1 MKRKPGPKPKGGRPL
16 TATEKTQRYRARL
29 KIIAEELDR
38 VGAQPVTV
46 FMPPVYAEALRM
58 LEANLQAQPN
68 LVDVMVY
75 SSSWLCRIVEQ
86 FIEQEVGLFPDS
98 ELARLYHSERWTP
111 KHSIDFLMASAR
123 AKQRIYELNQQYEKE
138 LRDDTHS
145 HQ

>member
-1 MKRKPGPKPKGGRPL
+1 L
-16 TATEKTQRYRARL
+16 TAVEKTQRYRARL

-38 VGAQPVTV
+38 VGAKPVTV

-86 FIEQEVGLFPDS
+86 FIEKEVRLFPDS
-98 ELARLYHSERWTP
+98 ELAQLYHSERWRP
-111 KHSIDFLMASAR
+111 KRSIDFLMASAH
-123 AKQRIYELNQQYEKE
+123 AKRRIYEFEQQHEKE
-138 LRDDTHS
+138 LHNDTHT